1 MKSIFDIK
9 ISKIK
14 AQMLNL
20 AQLETLKFK
29 LQTKILRGLI
39 FIIRYFRKL
48 SGLQILVSQKEAY

>member
-1 MKSIFDIK
+1 MKGIFDIK

-39 FIIRYFRKL
+39 FIILRNF
-48 SGLQILVSQKEAY
+48 